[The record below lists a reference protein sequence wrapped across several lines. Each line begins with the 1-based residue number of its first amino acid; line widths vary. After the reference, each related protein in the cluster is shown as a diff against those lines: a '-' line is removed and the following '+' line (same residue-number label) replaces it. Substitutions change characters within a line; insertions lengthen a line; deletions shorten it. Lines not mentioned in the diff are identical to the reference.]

1 MQKFKLVAVQR
12 WAPLVL
18 AILAPAIMITA
29 LPSPSSKFTALLACF
44 GLVLV
49 SAVFARSI
57 DRMQRAD
64 EAVEEQMRPVLA
76 QARSAGSRLD
86 QLQRR
91 IVELQAIPAA
101 LDQIKSLINGER
113 HNLSLVAAGVAEL
126 RDVVDGERT
135 NLGKIASAV
144 SELRE
149 AEAGRASASSTAV
162 AKVEEF
168 DDMME
173 AIHVHLSTLSDR
185 VDNIATAFE
194 GERRNLGLVAG
205 GLDSLRRSVVGVE
218 ALNARYAALSDGL
231 VIVADY
237 IDALAPPSTIPVT
250 ERVDLA
256 AD

>member
-1 MQKFKLVAVQR
+1 
-12 WAPLVL
+12 
-18 AILAPAIMITA
+18 
-29 LPSPSSKFTALLACF
+29 
-44 GLVLV
+44 
-49 SAVFARSI
+49 
-57 DRMQRAD
+57 MQRAN
-64 EAVEEQMRPVLA
+64 EAAEEQMRPMLA

-101 LDQIKSLINGER
+101 LHQIESLMNGER

-126 RDVVDGERT
+126 RDVVDGERV

-144 SELRE
+144 NELRE
-149 AEAGRASASSTAV
+149 AEAGRAAATSTAV

-173 AIHVHLSTLSDR
+173 TIHVHLSTLSDR
-185 VDNIATAFE
+185 IDGIATALE

-205 GLDSLRRSVVGVE
+205 GLDSLRRSVAGVE
-218 ALNARYAALSDGL
+218 ALNTRYAALSDGL
-231 VIVADY
+231 VMVADRV
-237 IDALAPPSTIPVT
+237 DALAAPSTIPAT

-256 AD
+256 AG